1 VTLCDEVLATWRQAE
16 RVLETVV
23 PGSSD
28 EDDLRLAILTMRDL
42 YQQVTRD
49 QAPRLHAA
57 LAGATVERA
66 RILLAEIQARAAI
79 PGS

>member
-16 RVLETVV
+16 RALETVA

-49 QAPRLHAA
+49 QAPGLHVA
-57 LAGATVERA
+57 LASATVERA
-66 RILLAEIQARAAI
+66 RILLAEILARAAI